1 MFRKNRPK
9 FPNSPVH
16 NGDAHPENQTTGRS
30 PATPVTPVSRATLQ
44 FSCQLAH
51 GSPTV
56 FVSGFSSV
64 KELYQK
70 VGESFDFLYTEVIL
84 IFENCSSFYK
94 L

>member
-9 FPNSPVH
+9 YPNLPVQ
-16 NGDAHPENQTTGRS
+16 NGDAHTDNYATSKP
-30 PATPVTPVSRATLQ
+30 PPTPVTPVSRATLQ

-56 FVSGFSSV
+56 FVCGFSSV

-70 VGESFDFLYTEVIL
+70 IGEKFDFPSSEVMKFL
-84 IFENCSSFYK
+84 TQ
-94 L
+94 

>member
-9 FPNSPVH
+9 YPNVPVY
-16 NGDAHPENQTTGRS
+16 NGDAHTDTLPVS
-30 PATPVTPVSRATLQ
+30 PVTPVSRSTLQ

-70 VGESFDFLYTEVIL
+70 IGESFDFPYTEVIL
-84 IFENCSSFYK
+84 CFLK
-94 L
+94 DA